1 MWSDH
6 PKGKIDR
13 KSFRKMLTEAF
24 LHSKNPV
31 EDVEKVNNI
40 SLSEICYIKF
50 LGIIKLNN
58 NNNKTQLFCVYT
70 LALTLLTD
78 ILIT

>member
-1 MWSDH
+1 MSSDH

-24 LHSKNPV
+24 LHSKNPM
-31 EDVEKVNNI
+31 EDVEKVINI
-40 SLSEICYIKF
+40 SFKL
-50 LGIIKLNN
+50 LNN
-58 NNNKTQLFCVYT
+58 FERNFLNQSWKSISQFFFIYS
-70 LALTLLTD
+70 LAFVD